1 MSNLSIPLQIT
12 DKGFLREENL
22 DRSIQESITML
33 LQTPYYSCAA
43 DPQYGFVF
51 KNLRFEIFNENDG
64 TIDNSQV
71 ELSPREQ
78 QLYKLKVSGSSKNIN
93 TFASE
98 LKEAVIRNEPR
109 LSEVSATLTYVRE
122 EKRIYVTVK
131 GIITET
137 GKDYQYQTTIKIWN

>member
-1 MSNLSIPLQIT
+1 MSYLSIPLQLT
-12 DKGFLREENL
+12 DKGFRREESL
-22 DRSIQESITML
+22 DKSIHSAIAML

-64 TIDNSQV
+64 TIEDPHE
-71 ELSPREQ
+71 ELSPRDQ
-78 QLYKLKVSGSSKNIN
+78 RLYGMKVSGSSKNIN
-93 TFASE
+93 TFAAE

-109 LSEVSATLTYVRE
+109 LNDVSATLTYIRE

-131 GIITET
+131 GILTET
-137 GKDYQYQTTIKIWN
+137 GKEYQYQTTINIWN